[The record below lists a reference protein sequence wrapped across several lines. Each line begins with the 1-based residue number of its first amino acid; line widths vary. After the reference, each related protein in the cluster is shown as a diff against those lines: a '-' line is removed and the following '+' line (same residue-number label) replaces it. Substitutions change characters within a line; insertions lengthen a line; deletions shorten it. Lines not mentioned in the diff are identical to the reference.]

1 LVSTVEL
8 QAQDV
13 TPELTVIRPTRGWVG
28 LNLRELWHYR
38 ELIYFLIWR
47 DIKVRYKQ
55 TVLGAAW
62 AIIQPFFTMV
72 VFAIFFGALAKIP
85 TDGIPYPIFSYTA
98 LLPWQLL
105 ETGIS
110 KAGNSLVAGRNLL
123 TKVYFPRLAIPM
135 APVIA
140 GLIDFALAFLVLIG
154 MMFYYEYSPTSAIWT
169 LPFFILLT
177 LITALGAGLWL
188 SALNVQYRDVGYI
201 IPFIVRLWFFLTP
214 ITYSA
219 SLVPEQFQLL
229 YGINPMVGVVE
240 GFRWAMLGIG
250 DPPSILIGVSAI
262 ISLLLLI
269 SGAYY
274 FRRMERTFADV
285 V

>member
-1 LVSTVEL
+1 MSTVEL
-8 QAQDV
+8 QAQDI